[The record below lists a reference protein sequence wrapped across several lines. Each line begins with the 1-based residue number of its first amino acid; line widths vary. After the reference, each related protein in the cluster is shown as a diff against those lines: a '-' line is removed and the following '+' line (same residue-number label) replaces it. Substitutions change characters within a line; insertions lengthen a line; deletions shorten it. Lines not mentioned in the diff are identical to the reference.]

1 MTLIIS
7 SMCPLCKTWQRLKSG
22 KGRCMGCG
30 YNFYDGNLYATSFV
44 ESKTTD
50 KKLCVDCGQENW
62 AYPDGS
68 CPNCEHNRRQNDKS
82 KLKCA
87 QRTAASQAEIDA
99 YFNGS
104 KMKEK
109 LKFRAANDAVKFPPE
124 MNISD
129 AIFMHFAGQAA
140 KERQPHKIETNPYSK
155 EVCIPLSKEER
166 KKLFESIGKLVNA
179 EEEFPNT
186 YQIALDHFVEGQKL
200 NVRDPKEERDK
211 FIAKTL
217 SEMGIKEI
225 EGEDNS
231 KCPGC
236 LRPTF
241 PRGKCPNTECNYDF
255 DAHIAKYG
263 YFPDY
268 DFHKGG
274 WKFGKTMAYG
284 KRAFDANV
292 VIEDMEKKFQEVKLP
307 KIHARIEELK
317 AIRYISLD
325 GCVAIPSDKD
335 LDKVNSFLQNYY
347 PIELEGDLLI
357 YPTYRADEIRFEWQF
372 KTDDITIDL
381 NLNTW
386 NGYYH
391 RVCRTLG
398 RTSDAFV
405 DFNKAKDWEIV
416 LLKIME
422 VKDENKA

>member
-68 CPNCEHNRRQNDKS
+68 CPNCEHNRRQNDRS
-82 KLKCA
+82 KLKCT
-87 QRTAASQAEIDA
+87 QRTVATQ
-99 YFNGS
+99 
-104 KMKEK
+104 EK
-109 LKFRAANDAVKFPPE
+109 LKFRAANDAVKFPPPALYFHHE
-124 MNISD
+124 QQLKKD
-129 AIFMHFAGQAA
+129 EEQAVKDIA
-140 KERQPHKIETNPYSK
+140 SANDLSEWEKHKIRLSREDWFEALNTPAA
-155 EVCIPLSKEER
+155 ELERERIPQQAIDR
-166 KKLFESIGKLVNA
+166 FR
-179 EEEFPNT
+179 
-186 YQIALDHFVEGQKL
+186 EGQKF

-236 LRPTF
+236 LRPTV

-255 DAHIAKYG
+255 DAHIAKHG

-284 KRAFDANV
+284 KRAFEANV
-292 VIEDMEKKFQEVKLP
+292 VIEDMAKKFQEVKLP

-335 LDKVNSFLQNYY
+335 LDKVNNFLQNYY
-347 PIELEGDLLI
+347 PIELEDDLLI
-357 YPTYRADEIRFEWQF
+357 YPTYRADKIRFEWQF
-372 KTDDITIDL
+372 KTDDISIDL

-386 NGYYH
+386 GGYYH
-391 RVCRTLG
+391 RAYKVLKK
-398 RTSDAFV
+398 SADAFV

-422 VKDENKA
+422 IKDEIKDENKA